1 MITIEYALEE
11 SQMGIPVKVFPDMM
25 KCYQCMDYIIEHD
38 EDDMDCEAC
47 NKNGYRYGYLK
58 KTEHKL
64 LSSYG
69 LVIFEDG
76 KIERVPLDRIRVIDV
91 PKVKR

>member
-11 SQMGIPVKVFPDMM
+11 SQMGIPVKVFPDMNS
-25 KCYQCMDYIIEHD
+25 CYECMDFTMENEINI
-38 EDDMDCEAC
+38 DCEAC
-47 NKNGYRYGYLK
+47 QKSRYRYGYLK

>member
-1 MITIEYALEE
+1 MITIEYVLEE
-11 SQMGIPVKVFPDMM
+11 SPMGIPVKVLPDMM
-25 KCYQCMDYIIEHD
+25 KCYQCMDYHLDD
-38 EDDMDCEAC
+38 EEDVDCEAC

-76 KIERVPLDRIRVIDV
+76 EIAKIPLKRIRAIGV
-91 PKVKR
+91 PKVQK